1 MESEEGVTT
10 IPQSPA
16 RNSPHPIAAYAPP
29 TPMEPKVESQEAQY
43 DEELLLKWDDHHK
56 SFFELAE
63 DLCHQVKYISS
74 MADHQALRLIQLSWT
89 QYPGYQLCST

>member
-1 MESEEGVTT
+1 MDSEEGLTA
-10 IPQSPA
+10 IPRSPA

-29 TPMEPKVESQEAQY
+29 APMEPKVESQEPQY

-63 DLCHQVKYISS
+63 DLCHQVRLPW
-74 MADHQALRLIQLSWT
+74 DLLRNKK
-89 QYPGYQLCST
+89 